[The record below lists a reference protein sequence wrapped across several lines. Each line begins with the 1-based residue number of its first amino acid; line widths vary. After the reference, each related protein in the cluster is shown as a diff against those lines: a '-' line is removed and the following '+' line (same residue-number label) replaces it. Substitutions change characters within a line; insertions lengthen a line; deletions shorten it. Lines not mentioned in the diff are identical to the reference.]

1 MNKILFKTLTLGV
14 LSIVMLLSGC
24 KKDDSET
31 NYASIFD
38 ITNSKSKLI
47 DSYSLKYCSIM
58 KSYETDKG
66 TYEYYL
72 MLSTSSIQL
81 SEVSYPDTK
90 GDYVMLWLYSEDETL
105 PSGQYTY
112 DPFVSEDK
120 FTVRSCNLNTAFDFS
135 SGVINIIHNGNRITL
150 DFEFYSSFTSESV
163 NLDLKLEGYYSGTVK
178 ELVKPAK

>member
-1 MNKILFKTLTLGV
+1 MNKIFFKTLIFGV
-14 LSIVMLLSGC
+14 LSIVMILSAC
-24 KKDDSET
+24 KKDDSES
-31 NYASIFD
+31 NYFSIFD
-38 ITNSKSKLI
+38 ITNSKSKLF

-72 MLSTSSIQL
+72 MLSTSSIKL
-81 SEVSYPDTK
+81 SEFSYPDTK
-90 GDYVMLWLYSEDETL
+90 GDYVILWLYSEDETL

-120 FTVRSCNLNTAFDFS
+120 FTVRSSSFDDVYDFS

-150 DFEFYSSFTSESV
+150 DFEFYGSYISESASL
-163 NLDLKLEGYYSGTVK
+163 NLKLEGYYSGTVK
-178 ELVKPAK
+178 ELIKPTK

>member
-14 LSIVMLLSGC
+14 LSVSMLLSGC

-38 ITNSKSKLI
+38 VTNSKLKLL
-47 DSYSLKYCSIM
+47 DNYNLKYCSIV
-58 KSYETDKG
+58 KNRVTDKG

-72 MLSTSSIQL
+72 MVSSSSIQL
-81 SEVSYPDTK
+81 SEFSYPDTK
-90 GDYVMLWLYSEDETL
+90 GDYVVFHLYSEDETL

-112 DPFVSEDK
+112 DPFNSEDK
-120 FTVRSCNLNTAFDFS
+120 LTVRYCNVNLALDFN
-135 SGVINIIHNGNRITL
+135 SGVIKIIHNGNRITL

-163 NLDLKLEGYYSGTVK
+163 NLDLKLEGYYTGTVK